1 MLRASRNEADRNESH
16 ETLTEQTATHE
27 DVARPAESQRDPE
40 TLRGALT
47 DWISGQL
54 PADAALSVDHAEL
67 PSANGMSSETILADA
82 QWTENGQRTTHR
94 LVIRTAP
101 QPDSSP
107 VFPSYDMRRQF
118 DVMDTLGR
126 HSSAVVPPVRWYCD
140 DTAVLG
146 GEFFVMDRVDGD
158 VPPDRMPYT
167 FGSWVTEASEADR
180 RKMQRLTV
188 DQLARIHAAP
198 VERFAFLNDAREGE
212 TGLDAHVRRTH
223 EFYEWVRGNGP
234 TIPLIDRGFEWLREN
249 WPEESL
255 SGIGRPIDVVSW
267 GDSRPGNVIYRDFE
281 PVALLD
287 WEMASIGPREL
298 DLGWI
303 IFLHR
308 FFQDLAEVATLPGL
322 PDFCKREDIA
332 AEYAALT
339 GHHAADLD
347 FYTAYAA
354 LQHAVIMVRIQM
366 RAMAFGQAQ
375 MPGDPDDL
383 ILHRATLEKM
393 LNGTYWAGVK
403 A

>member
-1 MLRASRNEADRNESH
+1 MKRKSRH
-16 ETLTEQTATHE
+16 LTEQTATHE

-40 TLRGALT
+40 TLRGALAE
-47 DWISGQL
+47 WISAQL

-82 QWTENGQRTTHR
+82 QWTENGVRAAHR

-107 VFPSYDMRRQF
+107 VFSTYDMRRQF
-118 DVMDTLGR
+118 DVMDKLGQ
-126 HSSAVVPPVRWYCD
+126 HTSAVVPPVLWYCD
-140 DTAVLG
+140 DPSVLG
-146 GEFFVMDRVDGD
+146 GEFFVMKRVDGE

-167 FGSWVTEASEADR
+167 FGSWVTEASAADR

-188 DQLARIHAAP
+188 DQIARVHSAP
-198 VERFAFLNDAREGE
+198 VEEFAFLDDAREGE

-223 EFYEWVRGNGP
+223 EFYEWVRGDGP
-234 TIPLIDRGFEWLREN
+234 TIPLIDRGFAWLREN
-249 WPEESL
+249 WPTESL
-255 SGIGRPIDVVSW
+255 GTKDAVSW
-267 GDSRPGNVIYRDFE
+267 GDSRPGNVIYQNFE

-287 WEMASIGPREL
+287 WEMATVGPREL

-322 PDFCKREDIA
+322 PDFCRREDIA

-339 GHHAADLD
+339 GHHAGDLD

-366 RAMAFGQAQ
+366 RAMAFGMAE
-375 MPGDPDDL
+375 MPNDPDDL

-393 LNGTYWAGVK
+393 LDGKYWSQLAEETS

>member
-1 MLRASRNEADRNESH
+1 MSDTQE
-16 ETLTEQTATHE
+16 
-27 DVARPAESQRDPE
+27 VARPSESQRDPE
-40 TLRGALT
+40 TLREALAA
-47 DWISGQL
+47 WLSLQL
-54 PADAALSVDHAEL
+54 PGADLVVTHAEL

-82 QWTENGQRTTHR
+82 EWTEDGVRGAHN

-101 QPDSSP
+101 QPESSP

-118 DVMDTLGR
+118 DTMRLLAE
-126 HSSAVVPPVRWYCD
+126 HSEAAVAPVLWYCD
-140 DTAVLG
+140 NPSVLG
-146 GEFFVMDRVDGD
+146 GEFFVMKRVDGE

-167 FGSWVTEASEADR
+167 FGSWVTEASESDR

-188 DQLARIHAAP
+188 EQLARIHTAP
-198 VERFAFLNDAREGE
+198 VEEFGFLDDTEEGE
-212 TGLDAHVRRTH
+212 TGLDAHVRRTLD
-223 EFYEWVRGNGP
+223 FYEWVRGDGP
-234 TIPLIDRGFEWLREN
+234 AVPLIERGFSWLREN
-249 WPEESL
+249 WPTESL
-255 SGIGRPIDVVSW
+255 RFKDAVSW

-287 WEMASIGPREL
+287 WEMATIGPREL

-322 PDFCKREDIA
+322 PDFCRREDVA

-366 RAMAFGQAQ
+366 RAMAFGLAQ
-375 MPGDPDDL
+375 MPDDPDDL
-383 ILHRATLEKM
+383 ILHRASLEKM

>member
-1 MLRASRNEADRNESH
+1 MGAT
-16 ETLTEQTATHE
+16 TLTEQTATTE
-27 DVARPAESQRDPE
+27 RDNSDEVARPSGSQRDPE
-40 TLRGALT
+40 TLRDDLT
-47 DWISGQL
+47 VWLSTQL
-54 PADAALSVDHAEL
+54 PTDAALSVDHAEL

-82 QWTENGQRTTHR
+82 QWTENGQRAAHR

-101 QPDSSP
+101 QPGSSP
-107 VFPSYDMRRQF
+107 VFPTYDMRRQF
-118 DVMDTLGR
+118 EVMRGLAEQ
-126 HSSAVVPPVRWYCD
+126 SSAVVPAVRWYCD

-146 GEFFVMDRVDGD
+146 GEFFVMDRVDGE

-167 FGSWVTEASEADR
+167 FGSWVTEAAEADR

-198 VERFAFLNDAREGE
+198 VEKFAFLDDTREGE
-212 TGLDAHVRRTH
+212 SGLDAHVRRNH
-223 EFYEWVRGNGP
+223 EFYQWVRGDGP
-234 TIPLIDRGFEWLREN
+234 TIPLIDRGFQWLRES

-255 SGIGRPIDVVSW
+255 RFKDVVSW

-287 WEMASIGPREL
+287 WEMATIGPREL

-322 PDFCKREDIA
+322 PTFCRREDVA

-354 LQHAVIMVRIQM
+354 LQHAIIMVRIQM

-375 MPGDPDDL
+375 MPEDPDNL

-393 LNGTYWAGVK
+393 LDGTYWDGIQSGAS